1 MPDTNLFQHA
11 AAAPVELLARVPKN
25 RIAVL
30 IGKGG
35 QTRKMLEE
43 ASGAKLDIDSKTG
56 EVMAEWEE
64 EPDPV
69 VRMKMPDVVLAI
81 GRGLAPS
88 RAVQLIEDDIFLRM
102 YDIREWV
109 GRQPNQTR
117 RMRSRLIGRNGRI
130 RSLIEEI
137 SNCEMAI
144 HGSTV
149 LVIGDQDGVALAAP
163 AIEGILRGSE
173 HSTVLH
179 GLEQD
184 RKRLKIQSRQLKS
197 FEERGS
203 RDSSKFDTLVPGLA
217 QARRRRERRN
227 KDSQVSPS
235 DSDEVS
241 EVMELADDESVTFE
255 EE

>member
-1 MPDTNLFQHA
+1 MEH
-11 AAAPVELLARVPKN
+11 LARIPQD

-35 QTRKMLEE
+35 ETRRMLEE
-43 ASGAKLDIDSKTG
+43 ACGATLEIDSKSG
-56 EVMAEWEE
+56 EVMADWGEE
-64 EPDPV
+64 GVDPI
-69 VRMKMPDVVLAI
+69 VRMKIPDVIVAI
-81 GRGLAPS
+81 GRGLAPN
-88 RAVQLIEDDIFLRM
+88 RAVQLIQDEVFLKM

-137 SNCEMAI
+137 SRCEMAI
-144 HGSTV
+144 YGSTV
-149 LVIGDQDGVALAAP
+149 LVIGDEDGIALAAP

-173 HSTVLH
+173 HSTILH

-184 RKRLKIQSRQLKS
+184 RKRQRLRSRRLES
-197 FEERGS
+197 YEGRSIDE
-203 RDSSKFDTLVPGLA
+203 SSTFDTLVPGLA
-217 QARRRRERRN
+217 EARRRRERRHRN
-227 KDSQVSPS
+227 SQVDP
-235 DSDEVS
+235 DEEEEVS
-241 EVMELADDESVTFE
+241 SMLDLTDDEEIVYE

>member
-1 MPDTNLFQHA
+1 MGGST
-11 AAAPVELLARVPKN
+11 APVELLARVPKN

-43 ASGAKLDIDSKTG
+43 ASGAKLDIDSRTG
-56 EVMAEWEE
+56 EVMAEWEG
-64 EPDPV
+64 EPDPI
-69 VRMKMPDVVLAI
+69 VRMKMPDVMLAI

-88 RAVQLIEDDIFLRM
+88 RAVQLIRDEIFLRM

-149 LVIGDQDGVALAAP
+149 LVIGDQDGIALAAP

-184 RKRLKIQSRQLKS
+184 RKRLRMQSRRLDS
-197 FEERGS
+197 FEEHGP
-203 RDSSKFDTLVPGLA
+203 RDSSKFETLVPGLA
-217 QARRRRERRN
+217 QARRRRERRHMPPQV
-227 KDSQVSPS
+227 DSS
-235 DSDEVS
+235 DSDEMS
-241 EVMELADDESVTFE
+241 EVMQLADDESVMLE

>member
-1 MPDTNLFQHA
+1 MGGS
-11 AAAPVELLARVPKN
+11 AAPVELLARVPKN

-69 VRMKMPDVVLAI
+69 VRMKMPDGVLAI

-88 RAVQLIEDDIFLRM
+88 RAVQLIQDDIFLRM

-197 FEERGS
+197 FEERSS
-203 RDSSKFDTLVPGLA
+203 RDSSKFDTLEPGLA
-217 QARRRRERRN
+217 QARRRRERRK
-227 KDSQVSPS
+227 KDSQVNSS

>member
-1 MPDTNLFQHA
+1 M
-11 AAAPVELLARVPKN
+11 ELLARVPKN

-43 ASGAKLDIDSKTG
+43 ISGAELDIDSQTG
-56 EVMAEWEE
+56 EVMAEWKE

-88 RAVQLIEDDIFLRM
+88 RAIQLIQDDVFLRM

-149 LVIGDQDGVALAAP
+149 LVIGDRDGITLAGP

-173 HSTVLH
+173 HSTILH

-184 RKRLKIQSRQLKS
+184 RKRMRMQSRQLES
-197 FEERGS
+197 FEERGLG
-203 RDSSKFDTLVPGLA
+203 DSSKFDTLVPGLA
-217 QARRRRERRN
+217 QARRRRERRH
-227 KDSQVSPS
+227 KASQIDPS

-241 EVMELADDESVTFE
+241 EVMHLADDESVTFE

>member
-1 MPDTNLFQHA
+1 M
-11 AAAPVELLARVPKN
+11 ELLARVPKN

-43 ASGAKLDIDSKTG
+43 ISGAELDIDSQTG
-56 EVMAEWEE
+56 EVMAEWKE

-88 RAVQLIEDDIFLRM
+88 RAIQLIQDDVFLRM

-149 LVIGDQDGVALAAP
+149 LVIGDRDGIALAGP

-173 HSTVLH
+173 HSTILH

-184 RKRLKIQSRQLKS
+184 RKRMRMQSRQLES
-197 FEERGS
+197 FEERSSGV
-203 RDSSKFDTLVPGLA
+203 SSKFDTLVPGLA
-217 QARRRRERRN
+217 QARRRRERRH
-227 KDSQVSPS
+227 KASQIDPS

-241 EVMELADDESVTFE
+241 EVMHLADDESVTFE

>member
-1 MPDTNLFQHA
+1 
-11 AAAPVELLARVPKN
+11 VEHLARIPQD

-35 QTRKMLEE
+35 ETRRMIEE
-43 ASGAKLDIDSKTG
+43 ACGAKLEIDSKSGDVMADWGEG
-56 EVMAEWEE
+56 EV
-64 EPDPV
+64 DPV
-69 VRMKMPDVVLAI
+69 IRMKMPDVIVAI
-81 GRGLAPS
+81 GRGLAPK
-88 RAVQLIEDDIFLRM
+88 RAVQLVEDEVSLRM

-137 SNCEMAI
+137 SQCEMAI
-144 HGSTV
+144 YGSSV
-149 LVIGDQDGVALAAP
+149 LVIGDEEGLALATP

-184 RKRLKIQSRQLKS
+184 RKRQRLRSRRLEA
-197 FEERGS
+197 FEERS
-203 RDSSKFDTLVPGLA
+203 PDEPSTFETLVPGLA
-217 QARRRRERRN
+217 QARRRRERRYR
-227 KDSQVSPS
+227 DSQVDP
-235 DSDEVS
+235 DDEA
-241 EVMELADDESVTFE
+241 EVARTLELAEDEEIIYQE
-255 EE
+255 E

>member
-1 MPDTNLFQHA
+1 MGGS
-11 AAAPVELLARVPKN
+11 AAPVELLARVPKN

-88 RAVQLIEDDIFLRM
+88 RAVQLIQDDIFLRM

-197 FEERGS
+197 FEERSS
-203 RDSSKFDTLVPGLA
+203 RDSSKLDTLVPGLA
-217 QARRRRERRN
+217 QARRRRERRK
-227 KDSQVSPS
+227 KDSQVNSS
-235 DSDEVS
+235 DADEVS

>member
-1 MPDTNLFQHA
+1 M
-11 AAAPVELLARVPKN
+11 ELLARVPKN

-137 SNCEMAI
+137 SYCEMAI

-197 FEERGS
+197 FEERSS

-217 QARRRRERRN
+217 QARRRRERRD

>member
-1 MPDTNLFQHA
+1 M
-11 AAAPVELLARVPKN
+11 ELLARVPKN

-43 ASGAKLDIDSKTG
+43 ISGAELDIDSQTG
-56 EVMAEWEE
+56 EVMAEWKE

-88 RAVQLIEDDIFLRM
+88 RAIQLIQDDVFLRM

-149 LVIGDQDGVALAAP
+149 LVIGDRDGISLAGP

-173 HSTVLH
+173 HSTILH

-184 RKRLKIQSRQLKS
+184 RKRMRMQSRQLES

-203 RDSSKFDTLVPGLA
+203 GVSSKFDTLVPGLA
-217 QARRRRERRN
+217 QARRRRERRH
-227 KDSQVSPS
+227 KASQIDPS

-241 EVMELADDESVTFE
+241 EVMHLADDESVTFE

>member
-1 MPDTNLFQHA
+1 M
-11 AAAPVELLARVPKN
+11 ELLARVPKN

-43 ASGAKLDIDSKTG
+43 ISGAELDIDSQTG
-56 EVMAEWEE
+56 EVMAEWKE

-88 RAVQLIEDDIFLRM
+88 RAIQLIQDDVFLRM

-149 LVIGDQDGVALAAP
+149 LVIGDREGIALAGP

-173 HSTVLH
+173 HSTILH

-184 RKRLKIQSRQLKS
+184 RKRMRMQSRQLES

-203 RDSSKFDTLVPGLA
+203 GVSSKFDTLVPGLA
-217 QARRRRERRN
+217 QARRRRERRH
-227 KDSQVSPS
+227 KASQIDLS

-241 EVMELADDESVTFE
+241 EVMHLADDESVTFE

>member
-1 MPDTNLFQHA
+1 MEH
-11 AAAPVELLARVPKN
+11 LARIPQD

-35 QTRKMLEE
+35 ETRRMLEE
-43 ASGAKLDIDSKTG
+43 ACGATLEIDSKSG
-56 EVMAEWEE
+56 EVMADWGETGA
-64 EPDPV
+64 DPI
-69 VRMKMPDVVLAI
+69 VRMKMPEVIVAI
-81 GRGLAPS
+81 GRGLAPK
-88 RAVQLIEDDIFLRM
+88 RAVQLIQDEVFLKM

-137 SNCEMAI
+137 SHCEMAI
-144 HGSTV
+144 YGSTV
-149 LVIGDQDGVALAAP
+149 LVIGDEDGLTLAAP

-184 RKRLKIQSRQLKS
+184 RKRQRIRSRRLES
-197 FEERGS
+197 YEERS
-203 RDSSKFDTLVPGLA
+203 PDETSTFETLVPGLA
-217 QARRRRERRN
+217 EARRRRERRHR
-227 KDSQVSPS
+227 DSQVDP
-235 DSDEVS
+235 
-241 EVMELADDESVTFE
+241 DDEEQVSSVLDLAEDEEIIYE

>member
-1 MPDTNLFQHA
+1 MGES
-11 AAAPVELLARVPKN
+11 AAPVELLARVPKN

-217 QARRRRERRN
+217 QARRRRERRD

>member
-1 MPDTNLFQHA
+1 MGGST
-11 AAAPVELLARVPKN
+11 APVELLARVPKN

-43 ASGAKLDIDSKTG
+43 ASGAKLDIDSRTG
-56 EVMAEWEE
+56 EVMAEWEG
-64 EPDPV
+64 EPDPI
-69 VRMKMPDVVLAI
+69 VRMKMPDVMLAI

-88 RAVQLIEDDIFLRM
+88 RAVQLIRDEIFLRM

-149 LVIGDQDGVALAAP
+149 LVIGDQDGIALAAP

-184 RKRLKIQSRQLKS
+184 RKRLRMQSRRLDS
-197 FEERGS
+197 FEEHGP
-203 RDSSKFDTLVPGLA
+203 RDSSKFETLVPGLA
-217 QARRRRERRN
+217 QARRRRERRHMPPQV
-227 KDSQVSPS
+227 DSS

-241 EVMELADDESVTFE
+241 EVMQLADDESVMLE

>member
-1 MPDTNLFQHA
+1 M
-11 AAAPVELLARVPKN
+11 ELLARVPKN

-43 ASGAKLDIDSKTG
+43 ISGAELDIDSQTG
-56 EVMAEWEE
+56 EVMAEWKE

-88 RAVQLIEDDIFLRM
+88 RAIQLIQDDVFLRM

-149 LVIGDQDGVALAAP
+149 LVIGDRDGIALAGP

-173 HSTVLH
+173 HSTILH

-184 RKRLKIQSRQLKS
+184 RKRMRMQSRQLES

-203 RDSSKFDTLVPGLA
+203 GVSSKFDTLVPGLA
-217 QARRRRERRN
+217 QARRRRERRH
-227 KDSQVSPS
+227 KASQIDPS

-241 EVMELADDESVTFE
+241 EVMHLADDESVTFE

>member
-1 MPDTNLFQHA
+1 M
-11 AAAPVELLARVPKN
+11 N

-43 ASGAKLDIDSKTG
+43 ASGAKLDIDSRTG
-56 EVMAEWEE
+56 EVMAVWEE

-69 VRMKMPDVVLAI
+69 VRMKLHDVILAI

-88 RAVQLIEDDIFLRM
+88 RAVQLIRDDIFLRM

-149 LVIGDQDGVALAAP
+149 LMIGDQDGITLAAP
-163 AIEGILRGSE
+163 AIEGILSGSE

-184 RKRLKIQSRQLKS
+184 RKRLRMQSRKLDS
-197 FEERGS
+197 FEERVS
-203 RDSSKFDTLVPGLA
+203 QESSKFDTLVPGLA
-217 QARRRRERRN
+217 QARRRRERRHRA
-227 KDSQVSPS
+227 SQVDPS
-235 DSDEVS
+235 DSGEVS
-241 EVMELADDESVTFE
+241 EVMELSDDESVRFE

>member
-1 MPDTNLFQHA
+1 MGGS
-11 AAAPVELLARVPKN
+11 AAPVELLARVPKN

-69 VRMKMPDVVLAI
+69 LRMKMPDVVLAI
-81 GRGLAPS
+81 CRGLAPS
-88 RAVQLIEDDIFLRM
+88 RAVQLIQDDIFLRM

-197 FEERGS
+197 FEERSS
-203 RDSSKFDTLVPGLA
+203 RASSKLDTLVPGLA
-217 QARRRRERRN
+217 QARRRRESRN
-227 KDSQVSPS
+227 KDSQVNPS

>member
-1 MPDTNLFQHA
+1 MEH
-11 AAAPVELLARVPKN
+11 LARIPQD

-35 QTRKMLEE
+35 ETRRMLEE
-43 ASGAKLDIDSKTG
+43 ACGATLEIDSKNG
-56 EVMAEWEE
+56 EVMADWGEGSV
-64 EPDPV
+64 DPI
-69 VRMKMPDVVLAI
+69 VRMKMPDVIVAI
-81 GRGLAPS
+81 GRGLAPK
-88 RAVQLIEDDIFLRM
+88 RAVQLIQDEVFLKM

-137 SNCEMAI
+137 SRCEMAI
-144 HGSTV
+144 YGSTV
-149 LVIGDQDGVALAAP
+149 LVIGDEDGLALAAP

-173 HSTVLH
+173 HSTILH

-184 RKRLKIQSRQLKS
+184 RKRQRLRSRRLES
-197 FEERGS
+197 YEGRSIDE
-203 RDSSKFDTLVPGLA
+203 SSTFDTLVPGLA
-217 QARRRRERRN
+217 EARRRRERRHRN
-227 KDSQVSPS
+227 SQVDP
-235 DSDEVS
+235 DEEEEVS
-241 EVMELADDESVTFE
+241 SMLDLTDDEEIVYE

>member
-1 MPDTNLFQHA
+1 M
-11 AAAPVELLARVPKN
+11 APYWTS
-25 RIAVL
+25 
-30 IGKGG
+30 
-35 QTRKMLEE
+35 TRKL
-43 ASGAKLDIDSKTG
+43 
-56 EVMAEWEE
+56 AEWEE

-69 VRMKMPDVVLAI
+69 VRMKMPDVILAI

-88 RAVQLIEDDIFLRM
+88 RAVQLIQDDIFLRM

-184 RKRLKIQSRQLKS
+184 RKRMRMQSRQLQT
-197 FEERGS
+197 FEESGTS
-203 RDSSKFDTLVPGLA
+203 ESSKFDTLVPGLA
-217 QARRRRERRN
+217 QARRRRERRPTT
-227 KDSQVSPS
+227 SQIDPS

-241 EVMELADDESVTFE
+241 EVMELADDESVTFDE
-255 EE
+255 E

>member
-1 MPDTNLFQHA
+1 M
-11 AAAPVELLARVPKN
+11 ELLARVPKN

-43 ASGAKLDIDSKTG
+43 ISGAELDIDSQTG
-56 EVMAEWEE
+56 EVMAEWKE

-88 RAVQLIEDDIFLRM
+88 RAIQLIQDDVFLRM

-149 LVIGDQDGVALAAP
+149 LVIGDRDGITLAGP

-173 HSTVLH
+173 HSTILH

-184 RKRLKIQSRQLKS
+184 RKRMRMQSRQLES

-203 RDSSKFDTLVPGLA
+203 GVSSKFDTLVPGLA
-217 QARRRRERRN
+217 QARRRRERRH
-227 KDSQVSPS
+227 KASQIDPS

-241 EVMELADDESVTFE
+241 EVMHLADDESVTFE

>member
-1 MPDTNLFQHA
+1 
-11 AAAPVELLARVPKN
+11 VELLARVPKN

-43 ASGAKLDIDSKTG
+43 ISGAELDIDSQTG
-56 EVMAEWEE
+56 EVMAEWKE

-88 RAVQLIEDDIFLRM
+88 RAIQLIQDDVFLRM

-149 LVIGDQDGVALAAP
+149 LVIGDRDGITLAGP

-173 HSTVLH
+173 HSTILH

-184 RKRLKIQSRQLKS
+184 RKRMRMQSRQLES

-203 RDSSKFDTLVPGLA
+203 GDSSKFDTLVPGLA
-217 QARRRRERRN
+217 QARRRRERRH
-227 KDSQVSPS
+227 KASQIDPS

-241 EVMELADDESVTFE
+241 EVMHLADDESVTFE

>member
-1 MPDTNLFQHA
+1 MGGS
-11 AAAPVELLARVPKN
+11 AAPVELLARVPKN

-88 RAVQLIEDDIFLRM
+88 RAVQLIQDDIFLRM

-197 FEERGS
+197 FEERSS

-217 QARRRRERRN
+217 QARRRRERRK
-227 KDSQVSPS
+227 KDSQVNSS
-235 DSDEVS
+235 ASDEVS

>member
-1 MPDTNLFQHA
+1 M
-11 AAAPVELLARVPKN
+11 ELLARVPKN

-43 ASGAKLDIDSKTG
+43 ISGAELDIDSQTG
-56 EVMAEWEE
+56 EVMAEWKE

-88 RAVQLIEDDIFLRM
+88 RAIQLIQDDVFLRM

-149 LVIGDQDGVALAAP
+149 LVIGDRDGITLAGP

-173 HSTVLH
+173 HSTILH

-184 RKRLKIQSRQLKS
+184 RKRMRMQSRQLES

-203 RDSSKFDTLVPGLA
+203 GDSSKFDTLVPGLA
-217 QARRRRERRN
+217 QARRRRERRH
-227 KDSQVSPS
+227 KASQIDPS

-241 EVMELADDESVTFE
+241 EVMHLADDESVTFE